1 MKILKKIVAVK
12 HKIKQGYMLAEEEF
26 KKELEAATEPTEVIV
41 PDETIAQIKKEIE
54 DFKNE
59 TNK

>member
-26 KKELEAATEPTEVIV
+26 KKELEATEAAEVIV